1 MTTGEMFFLFNRSK
15 NNVLRLLFRMYVIS
29 VLPTLQYLDDSAI
42 TEAQRQ
48 QANSNKRAYALSGG
62 PLRFI
67 EKFGS
72 TMFLN
77 MFKNGRENS
86 NKQSLGTGETRDV
99 ESTIQLGND

>member
-1 MTTGEMFFLFNRSK
+1 
-15 NNVLRLLFRMYVIS
+15 MYVIS
-29 VLPTLQYLDDSAI
+29 VLPTLQYLDDSFI

-77 MFKNGRENS
+77 MFKNGKENK
-86 NKQSLGTGETRDV
+86 KQSMATGESTDV
-99 ESTIQLGND
+99 ESTIQLAND